1 MTEKVTKY
9 LKGIEKYNELTDINS
24 EERVALAKEL
34 DRLYLSMTNQERE
47 YIENY
52 G

>member
-9 LKGIEKYNELTDINS
+9 LNGIERYNKLTDINS

-34 DRLYLSMTNQERE
+34 DRLYLSMNNQEKE
-47 YIENY
+47 YVENY